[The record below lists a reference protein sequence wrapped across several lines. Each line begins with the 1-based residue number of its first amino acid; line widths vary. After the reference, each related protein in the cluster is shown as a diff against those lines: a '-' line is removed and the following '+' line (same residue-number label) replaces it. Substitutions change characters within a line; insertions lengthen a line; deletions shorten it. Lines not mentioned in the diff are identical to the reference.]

1 MFRNA
6 LQLLAV
12 RTNLQ
17 TGSLSALNKLEKS
30 FSTALAT
37 QRADPQGSLANSKA
51 SHMDN
56 DDKMDF
62 PGGAVPFTSSL
73 HFTGGPSTSAN
84 SHTPIPCYRTI
95 DSAGLEINGA
105 EIFHDLDQPT
115 AVKMYKTMVTL
126 QTVDT
131 IFYEAQRQ
139 GRFSFYMTS
148 SGEEATA
155 VGSAAALTL
164 DDVVFSQYREQG
176 VLMWRG
182 FSVQDM
188 ADQCY
193 GNEREQGKGRQMPV
207 HYGSKAL
214 NFHTVSS
221 PLATQLPHAAGAAYA
236 LKLDGKKAVSVAYFG
251 EGAASEGDFHAALNF
266 AATLSCPTIFIC
278 RNNGWA
284 ISTPATEQYRGDGIA
299 GRGPSYGISTI
310 RVDGGDARAV
320 FNATAEARR
329 RALETS
335 QPVLIEAMSYRTGH
349 HSTSDDSSRY
359 RASEEM
365 RIWRARDPVSR
376 FQRWLVETKGWWN
389 GAEDAGLRQQARKEA
404 ITSLENAAKLPKRG
418 LNEMFSDVYG
428 GVLPPH
434 LEAQQREVMAYVE
447 KYPDVCPSD
456 IPLR

>member
-6 LQLLAV
+6 LQLCTV
-12 RTNLQ
+12 RTKLRA
-17 TGSLSALNKLEKS
+17 GSVAALKELEKS
-30 FSTALAT
+30 IHTLIFN
-37 QRADPQGSLANSKA
+37 QIADFQGSPAISDNKA
-51 SHMDN
+51 SHE

-62 PGGAVPFTSSL
+62 PGGAVPFTPHL
-73 HFTGGPSTSAN
+73 HFTGGPSTSKT
-84 SHTPIPCYRTI
+84 SSPTIPCYRTI
-95 DSAGLEINGA
+95 DSAGLEVNGA
-105 EIFHDLDQPT
+105 ETAHVLDQTT

-155 VGSAAALTL
+155 IGSAAALTP

-207 HYGSKAL
+207 HYGAKAL

-266 AATLSCPTIFIC
+266 AATLHCPVIFIC

-284 ISTPATEQYRGDGIA
+284 ISTPVTEQYRGDGIA

-320 FNATAEARR
+320 FNATTEARR
-329 RALETS
+329 QVLETS

-365 RIWRARDPVSR
+365 RVWRARDPVSR
-376 FQRWLVETKGWWN
+376 FQRWLVGRGWWD
-389 GAEDAGLRQQARKEA
+389 GAKDARLRQEARKEA
-404 ITSLENAAKLPKRG
+404 ISSLENAAKAPKRG
-418 LNEMFSDVYG
+418 LHEMFTDVYD
-428 GVLPPH
+428 VLPPH

-447 KYPDVCPSD
+447 RYADACPAD
-456 IPLR
+456 IPR

>member
-1 MFRNA
+1 
-6 LQLLAV
+6 
-12 RTNLQ
+12 
-17 TGSLSALNKLEKS
+17 
-30 FSTALAT
+30 
-37 QRADPQGSLANSKA
+37 
-51 SHMDN
+51 
-56 DDKMDF
+56 
-62 PGGAVPFTSSL
+62 
-73 HFTGGPSTSAN
+73 
-84 SHTPIPCYRTI
+84 
-95 DSAGLEINGA
+95 
-105 EIFHDLDQPT
+105 
-115 AVKMYKTMVTL
+115 MYKTMVTL

-164 DDVVFSQYREQG
+164 DDVIFSQYREQG

-236 LKLDGKKAVSVAYFG
+236 LKLDGKNAVSVAYFG

-320 FNATAEARR
+320 YNATAEARR
-329 RALETS
+329 RALETT

-376 FQRWLVETKGWWN
+376 FQRWLVGQGWWDS
-389 GAEDAGLRQQARKEA
+389 ERDDAALRQQARKEA
-404 ITSLENAAKLPKRG
+404 ISSLENAAKLPKRG
-418 LNEMFSDVYG
+418 VHEMFTDVYD
-428 GVLPPH
+428 VLPPH
-434 LEAQQREVMAYVE
+434 LEAQQREVMAYIA
-447 KYPDVCPSD
+447 KYPDACPVD
-456 IPLR
+456 VPMTTPLSR

>member
-6 LQLLAV
+6 LQLLTV

-17 TGSLSALNKLEKS
+17 TGSLSSLNKFQLS
-30 FSTALAT
+30 FSTTLSSHLD
-37 QRADPQGSLANSKA
+37 DPQGSSTLNNKA
-51 SHMDN
+51 SHG

-62 PGGAVPFTSSL
+62 PGGAVPFTSNL
-73 HFTGGPSTSAN
+73 HFTGGHSTSNYSAP
-84 SHTPIPCYRTI
+84 TIPCYRTI
-95 DSAGLEINGA
+95 DSAGLEVPGA

-115 AVKMYKTMVTL
+115 AVKIYKTMVTL

-176 VLMWRG
+176 VLMYRG

-329 RALETS
+329 RAIETS

-365 RIWRARDPVSR
+365 RVWRARDPVSR
-376 FQRWLVETKGWWN
+376 FQRWLVGQGWWD

-404 ITSLENAAKLPKRG
+404 ISSLEDAAKLPKRG
-418 LNEMFSDVYG
+418 LSEMFSDVYD
-428 GVLPPH
+428 VLPPH
-434 LEAQQREVMAYVE
+434 LEAQQREVMAHVE
-447 KYPDVCPSD
+447 QYPDACPAD
-456 IPLR
+456 ILR